1 MITLGW
7 YVLATSSCGKSV
19 GTLGPYVTRAIADQR
34 ARDAGLVSY
43 RVARAA
49 AEAPGA
55 SYHTPAE
62 GRASGP
68 PFRKE
73 VHPS

>member
-1 MITLGW
+1 MVTLGW
-7 YVLATSSCGKSV
+7 YVLATSSRGKSV

-43 RVARAA
+43 RVVQAA

-55 SYHTPAE
+55 RLPHPAK

-68 PFRKE
+68 PFRKD